1 MVDVEDWE
9 PDPQILALVNAA
21 LDDLKTRTEF
31 VEPDEGEDKYSPQ
44 WTKEVS
50 PAEYPPD
57 CARMRLDFELVDESE
72 LTNSQILDVMFEFLS
87 VELADLL
94 ERGDTSQ
101 LTDPLLA
108 VYDGSRKRGKQ
119 LKSVH
124 IPSSVIYREHKPGK
138 NTFEYTTYWLLTAEW
153 A

>member
-1 MVDVEDWE
+1 MTDSWT

-31 VEPDEGEDKYSPQ
+31 VEPAEGEDKYTQ
-44 WTKEVS
+44 WTERVS
-50 PAEYPPD
+50 TAEYPLD
-57 CARMRLDFELVDESE
+57 CARMRLDFELVDDSG
-72 LTNSQILDVMFEFLS
+72 LTDSQTLDVMFEFLS
-87 VELADLL
+87 VDLADLL

-101 LTDPLLA
+101 YVDPLLSG
-108 VYDGSRKRGKQ
+108 YDGAKKRGKQ

-138 NTFEYTTYWLLTAEW
+138 NTFEYTTYLLLTAEW